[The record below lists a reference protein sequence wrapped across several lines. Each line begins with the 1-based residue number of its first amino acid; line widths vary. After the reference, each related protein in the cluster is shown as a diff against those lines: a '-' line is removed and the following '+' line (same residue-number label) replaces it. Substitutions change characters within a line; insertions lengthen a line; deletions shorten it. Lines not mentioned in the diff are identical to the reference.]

1 MAFLLGEQIY
11 QISGQGPPPLKDFF
25 QLEITKNEV
34 IWKSWKISLRPEW
47 RGAPPRQL
55 KMVHHDFLH
64 EKMLQLDAVFGQRIL
79 DYTISLCQGKFD
91 YLERLPDGILLRI
104 LSYLQLKDTTLLA
117 QSTKLCLLID
127 KFWEQTVRN
136 RCAGFSSD
144 MEVCAAESTDRQWD
158 HIYLLAATNGQKIQA
173 YKRKKKKKKS
183 YISLQR

>member
-64 EKMLQLDAVFGQRIL
+64 EKMLQREVDAVFGQRIL

-117 QSTKLCLLID
+117 QVSHRFRKLCSSE

-144 MEVCAAESTDRQWD
+144 MEGIASAMGW
-158 HIYLLAATNGQKIQA
+158 
-173 YKRKKKKKKS
+173 RKTFFAFFHKSSIKK
-183 YISLQR
+183 QQ